1 MYDSPLIGAGYDLKK
16 LAARIVQDS
25 GAAKADYWLDVDLA
39 DVNALDPFSTW
50 PRGVLT
56 VDQRILDPDG
66 AWDAGAIAY
75 VTAHEAVLFRDSG
88 TPKTGLSPT
97 FLHYSEGK
105 GEEPEY
111 LPIVQEVGNGLYAW
125 SARPNG
131 SVKWVLDGG
140 SSLTDAYDR
149 YMEGT
154 TYEDEGY
161 TRRIKDRLREDNLT
175 KEIEDNLEA
184 DHGSGSWSADA
195 YSPWEDNDVIVAR
208 KILGILQGVSTP
220 QTPTEGAL
228 YAMKTVE
235 DAIKAKSDLMNFV
248 GSDVKATLDSEQV
261 DVGSVNTVGVTGP
274 NDLKADLTTLDTKV
288 DGIKAK
294 TDNLPSDPASQAQA
308 LVDINTARD
317 LVLVSTLAIDTKAG
331 SIKGKTDQLTFA
343 GSDVV
348 ASLQGEE
355 VDVGKVKGVA
365 VAGVA
370 DFKADVTKLDVNV
383 STRAAPGD
391 ILAVP
396 ANKLATNASGKVTI
410 DQDSILTSIN
420 ADVAAMKLQT
430 DKFNTMVELDGGGPN
445 YKFTTGAV
453 QECPVAADMTA
464 DEKTAW
470 KTILGI
476 PATGTVPED
485 PTAGIAKKLYDDTT
499 ALKNTAGLIKTET
512 DKIPAIQ
519 TEANKIQGVKD
530 ETDKI
535 TATVIA
541 NQTSMISTLA
551 TINTNAQ
558 NAWNKLNA
566 YPADIWSQTEAEAYL
581 DAVKAAIQTDIT
593 NMDAKIDTI
602 KTETG
607 LVKGL
612 VYGNTWRYPRTYSAG
627 KLTEETLEVY
637 DTKANALV
645 HDGSTGLIGK
655 YKYTYAYNGGDKP
668 ISLLVTQ
675 ESP

>member
-25 GAAKADYWLDVDLA
+25 GAAKADYWFDVDAA
-39 DVNALDPFSTW
+39 DVNAVDPFSTW

-75 VTAHEAVLFRDSG
+75 VTAHETVLFRDSG
-88 TPKTGLSPT
+88 VPETGLTPT

-105 GEEPEY
+105 GEEPDY
-111 LPIVQEVGNGLYAW
+111 LPLVQEVGNGLYTW

-140 SSLTDAYDR
+140 SGLASADER
-149 YMEGT
+149 YLEGT

-184 DHGSGSWSADA
+184 DHGSGSWAADA

-235 DAIKAKSDLMNFV
+235 DAIKAKTDLMNFV
-248 GSDVKATLDSEQV
+248 GSDIKATLDSEQV

-274 NDLKADLTTLDTKV
+274 NDLKADLSTLDIKV

-294 TDNLPSDPASQAQA
+294 TDNLPADPASQAQA
-308 LVDINTARD
+308 LVDINAARD
-317 LVLVSTLAIDTKAG
+317 LVLVSTSAIDTKAG

-365 VAGVA
+365 VTSIA
-370 DFKADVTKLDVNV
+370 DFKADVTKLDANV

-396 ANKLATNASGKVTI
+396 ANKLATDANGKVTI
-410 DQDSILTSIN
+410 DQDTILTNIN
-420 ADVAAMKLQT
+420 SDVAAMKLQT
-430 DKFNTMVELDGGGPN
+430 DKLNTMIELDGGGPD
-445 YKFTTGAV
+445 YKFTSGAV
-453 QECPVAADMTA
+453 QDCPVAADMTA

-512 DKIPAIQ
+512 DKIPSILTETNKIAAVKTKTDLLPSSWPDLGVMNTKVTNIDDRTILMKINTDNIPADALGLSALQ
-519 TEANKIQGVKD
+519 TELTALNTSLTTKISAN
-530 ETDKI
+530 E
-535 TATVIA
+535 
-541 NQTSMISTLA
+541 
-551 TINTNAQ
+551 
-558 NAWNKLNA
+558 
-566 YPADIWSQTEAEAYL
+566 
-581 DAVKAAIQTDIT
+581 
-593 NMDAKIDTI
+593 AKIDEALSRLARVLGYTF
-602 KTETG
+602 ENCHRRNRVYSGG
-607 LVKGL
+607 LL
-612 VYGNTWRYPRTYSAG
+612 QSEYIDI
-627 KLTEETLEVY
+627 Y
-637 DTKANALV
+637 DGA
-645 HDGSTGLIGK
+645 DFGPGSGSTSSVTDTLKID
-655 YKYTYAYNGGDKP
+655 YTYDVSDK
-668 ISLLVTQ
+668 VENMYVRKQ
-675 ESP
+675 